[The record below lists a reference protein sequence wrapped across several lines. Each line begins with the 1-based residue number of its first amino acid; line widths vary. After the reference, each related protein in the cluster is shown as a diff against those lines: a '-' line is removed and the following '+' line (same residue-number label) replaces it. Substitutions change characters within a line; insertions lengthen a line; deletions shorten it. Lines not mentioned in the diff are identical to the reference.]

1 MRIAQLAPLIE
12 SVPPATYG
20 GIELVVSLLTE
31 ELVRRGHEV
40 TLFASG
46 DSTTDARL
54 IPVVDKS
61 LRNSEGGRVHLWHAF
76 DYKSLIMLESMCD
89 QFDVVHNHMG
99 WEALPFLEELPVPV
113 LSTNHN
119 IIEESVSPIYWH
131 YRRLPFVAISDSYR
145 QRNLPDI
152 LNYVDTIYNGI
163 DTGRYEFDEQANRT
177 YLCFLGRLCI
187 DKGIVE
193 A

>member
-61 LRNSEGGRVHLWHAF
+61 LRNSEGGRVHLCHAF

-163 DTGRYEFDEQANRT
+163 
-177 YLCFLGRLCI
+177 
-187 DKGIVE
+187 
-193 A
+193 